1 MLATA
6 GGVGLTPASPS
17 QPKILHDSQTIGEA
31 WMEEKAAR
39 FFRALRNPW
48 RVGPG
53 IAIVA
58 LYILLDRMTVFFQM
72 WQGVSAWYPPVGLEV
87 AVFTGL
93 GMTYAPLMGLAGISS
108 SILNYHE
115 SPFSVA
121 TWVMVFISVGGYSGA
136 SYLLRRMLRDHAPF
150 QTLGDVF
157 RYLVVAMTTAIV
169 VGMLGPLALTWDGT
183 IPRAD
188 YAKAA
193 LSWMVGD
200 SVALVC
206 LTPFLLLHVTPWL
219 RRRAESYEG
228 REPLAKAA
236 PKRIRSKAF
245 GGRSSLEV
253 MAQAG
258 SIALA
263 LWIVFG
269 SHLAQSFELFYLL
282 FLPTIWIAVRHGM
295 SGATT
300 ATLMLNLG
308 AMMMLRIAPEDMQRL
323 GVLQFLMLIVSLT
336 GLCLGALITE
346 RETSEQ
352 GLRDGEA
359 RLLAMVEAIDEI
371 VFEFDDAGIFRNV
384 WTTNETALA
393 RPRNEILG
401 ASIVQIFGEEIGRP
415 FIETL
420 QRVIATGRGESI
432 EYSLPFGSEVRWFLG
447 RISPIQSPDGAAKTV
462 CMTARD
468 ITPRRE
474 AEDELRRAK
483 EAAET
488 ASQAK
493 SEFLANIS
501 HEFRTP
507 MNGILGMTELIL
519 DTEINS
525 EQREY
530 LEMVKSSADSL
541 LRLLSDILD
550 FSKVEAGKVELL
562 DHEFAL
568 APSLAET
575 LQVMRFRAQQKGIE
589 LRWRVDANVPERVT
603 GDATRLRQVLVNL
616 VGNAIKFTERGEVSV
631 QVEAQALDATRVIL
645 HFRVTDSGIG
655 IPKEKQSMIFEAFTQ
670 ADSSTTRNYGGTGL
684 GLAITTRLVMLME
697 GKLWVESE
705 WGQGSTFHF
714 TVTFRLAPQESA
726 LAMRDQHREDAL

>member
-1 MLATA
+1 LRR
-6 GGVGLTPASPS
+6 
-17 QPKILHDSQTIGEA
+17 DS
-31 WMEEKAAR
+31 KAR
-39 FFRALRNPW
+39 GRALQGGRTAWGKLLQRDESLTISRRRWNPW
-48 RVGPG
+48 RIGPG
-53 IAIVA
+53 IAFVLA
-58 LYILLDRMTVFFQM
+58 YVLLDRMTVFFQM
-72 WQGVSAWYPPVGLEV
+72 WSGISAWYPPVGLALGMLV
-87 AVFTGL
+87 GL
-93 GMTYAPLMGLAGISS
+93 GLAYAPLMLLAGVIAG
-108 SILNYHE
+108 IVNYHQ
-115 SPFSVA
+115 SPYSASFWIINFV
-121 TWVMVFISVGGYSGA
+121 VVGSYSGA
-136 SYLLRRMLRDHAPF
+136 AYALRRVLRANSPF
-150 QTLGDVF
+150 QGSSDVF
-157 RYLVVAMTTAIV
+157 RYVAVT
-169 VGMLGPLALTWDGT
+169 LGVALCVAPLGALSLLWNHL
-183 IPRAD
+183 IREAD
-188 YAKAA
+188 YVKAS
-193 LSWMVGD
+193 LNWFIGD
-200 SVALVC
+200 SVALLC
-206 LTPFLLLHVTPWL
+206 LTPFLLIHVMPWVREHGERYARGEPGGL
-219 RRRAESYEG
+219 GKTAPVPRRVTGRGGVLES
-228 REPLAKAA
+228 
-236 PKRIRSKAF
+236 S
-245 GGRSSLEV
+245 
-253 MAQAG
+253 AQAG
-258 SIALA
+258 SVVLA
-263 LWIVFG
+263 LGIVFV
-269 SHLAQSFELFYLL
+269 SNLAQSHELFYLL
-282 FLPTIWIAVRHGM
+282 FLPTIWVAVRHGM
-295 SGATT
+295 GGATWVV
-300 ATLMLNLG
+300 LGLDMG
-308 AMMMLRIAPEDMQRL
+308 AMVMLRIFPEDLHRL
-323 GVLQFLMLIVSLT
+323 GMLQFLMLIVSLT
-336 GLCLGALITE
+336 GLCLGALTTE
-346 RETSEQ
+346 RENSEQ
-352 GLRDGEA
+352 GLRQSEA
-359 RLLAMVEAIDEI
+359 RLLAVVGAIDEI
-371 VFEFDDAGIFRNV
+371 VFEFDNAGIFRNV

-393 RPRNEILG
+393 RPKSEILG
-401 ASIVQIFGEEIGRP
+401 ASIVQIFGEEIARP

-420 QRVIATGRGESI
+420 RRVIATGRGESI

-447 RISPIQSPDGAAKTV
+447 RVSPIKSPAGALKTV

-468 ITPRRE
+468 ITPRKE

-550 FSKVEAGKVELL
+550 FSKVEAGKVELV
-562 DHEFAL
+562 DQEFAL

-575 LQVMRFRAQQKGIE
+575 LQVMRFRAKQKGIE
-589 LRWRVDANVPERVT
+589 LRWQVEANVPERVT

-631 QVEAQALDATRVIL
+631 QVEAQALDDTQVIL

-684 GLAITTRLVMLME
+684 GLAITMRLVMLME

>member
-1 MLATA
+1 
-6 GGVGLTPASPS
+6 
-17 QPKILHDSQTIGEA
+17 
-31 WMEEKAAR
+31 
-39 FFRALRNPW
+39 
-48 RVGPG
+48 
-53 IAIVA
+53 
-58 LYILLDRMTVFFQM
+58 
-72 WQGVSAWYPPVGLEV
+72 
-87 AVFTGL
+87 
-93 GMTYAPLMGLAGISS
+93 MTYAPLMALAGISS

-115 SPFSVA
+115 APFSVA
-121 TWVMVFISVGGYSGA
+121 TWVMVFISVGGYTGA

-157 RYLVVAMTTAIV
+157 RYLVVAMTTAV
-169 VGMLGPLALTWDGT
+169 AVGVLGPLALTWDGT

-188 YAKAA
+188 YSKAA
-193 LSWMVGD
+193 MSWMVGD

-228 REPLAKAA
+228 REQLAAG
-236 PKRIRSKAF
+236 PKRIRAKAF
-245 GGRSSLEV
+245 AARGSVEV

-258 SIALA
+258 SIVLA

-371 VFEFDDAGIFRNV
+371 VFECDGAGIIRNV
-384 WTTNETALA
+384 WTTDESALA
-393 RPRNEILG
+393 RPKVELLG
-401 ASIVQIFGEEIGRP
+401 SSIRQVFGEEVARP
-415 FIETL
+415 FVETL
-420 QRVIATGRGESI
+420 QGGIATGRGESI
-432 EYSLPFGSEVRWFLG
+432 EYSIPIGSGVRWYLG
-447 RISPIQSPDGAAKTV
+447 RISPIQSPGGAAKTV

-468 ITPRRE
+468 ITPRKE

-550 FSKVEAGKVELL
+550 FSKVEAGKVELV
-562 DHEFAL
+562 DQEFAL

-575 LQVMRFRAQQKGIE
+575 LQVMRFRAKQKGIE

-616 VGNAIKFTERGEVSV
+616 VGNAIKFTERGEVLV
-631 QVEAQALDATRVIL
+631 QVEAQAVDPTQVIL

-684 GLAITTRLVMLME
+684 GLAITMRLVMLME

>member
-1 MLATA
+1 MI
-6 GGVGLTPASPS
+6 GGTR
-17 QPKILHDSQTIGEA
+17 
-31 WMEEKAAR
+31 W
-39 FFRALRNPW
+39 NPW
-48 RVGPG
+48 RIGPG
-53 IAIVA
+53 IAFVLA
-58 LYILLDRMTVFFQM
+58 YVLLDRMTVFFQM
-72 WQGVSAWYPPVGLEV
+72 WSGISAWYPPVGL
-87 AVFTGL
+87 ALGMLAGL
-93 GMTYAPLMGLAGISS
+93 GLAYAPLMLLAGVIAG
-108 SILNYHE
+108 IVNYHQ
-115 SPFSVA
+115 SPYTASF
-121 TWVMVFISVGGYSGA
+121 WVINLIVVGSYSGA
-136 SYLLRRMLRDHAPF
+136 AYALRRVLRTNSPF
-150 QTLGDVF
+150 QRLSDVF
-157 RYLVVAMTTAIV
+157 RYVAVTLGVAICV
-169 VGMLGPLALTWDGT
+169 APLGALSLLWNHL
-183 IPRAD
+183 IRRAD
-188 YAKAA
+188 YIKAS
-193 LSWMVGD
+193 LNWFIGD
-200 SVALVC
+200 SVALLCV
-206 LTPFLLLHVTPWL
+206 TPFLLIHVMPWL
-219 RRRAESYEG
+219 REHRERYARGERGDRAKSAAVPRRVTGRGGALES
-228 REPLAKAA
+228 L
-236 PKRIRSKAF
+236 
-245 GGRSSLEV
+245 
-253 MAQAG
+253 AQAG
-258 SIALA
+258 SVVLA
-263 LWIVFG
+263 LGIVFA
-269 SHLAQSFELFYLL
+269 SNLAQSHELFYLL
-282 FLPTIWIAVRHGM
+282 FLPTIWVAVRHGM
-295 SGATT
+295 GGATCVV
-300 ATLMLNLG
+300 LGLDLG
-308 AMMMLRIAPEDMQRL
+308 AMVMLRIFPEDLHRL
-323 GVLQFLMLIVSLT
+323 GMLQFLMFIVSLT
-336 GLCLGALITE
+336 GLCLGALTTE
-346 RETSEQ
+346 RETSER
-352 GLRDGEA
+352 GLRESEA
-359 RLLAMVEAIDEI
+359 RLLAVVGAIDEI
-371 VFEFDDAGIFRNV
+371 VFEFDNVGIFRNV

-393 RPRNEILG
+393 RPRSELLG
-401 ASIVQIFGEEIGRP
+401 ASIVQIFGEKIGQP

-420 QRVIATGRGESI
+420 RRVIATGRGESI

-447 RISPIQSPDGAAKTV
+447 RVSPIKSPGGAPKTV

-468 ITPRRE
+468 ITPRKE

-550 FSKVEAGKVELL
+550 FSKVEAGKVELV
-562 DHEFAL
+562 DYEFAL

-589 LRWRVDANVPERVT
+589 LRWRVDASVPERVV

-631 QVEAQALDATRVIL
+631 QVEAQVLDDTRVIL

-684 GLAITTRLVMLME
+684 GLAITTRLVTLME

-714 TVTFRLAPQESA
+714 TVTFRLAGQESA

>member
-1 MLATA
+1 
-6 GGVGLTPASPS
+6 V
-17 QPKILHDSQTIGEA
+17 GEA
-31 WMEEKAAR
+31 WLEEKAAA
-39 FFRALRNPW
+39 FLAALRNPW
-48 RVGPG
+48 HVGSG
-53 IAIVA
+53 IVCVV
-58 LYILLDRMTVFFQM
+58 LYVVLDRMTVFFQM

-87 AVFTGL
+87 AVLTGL
-93 GMTYAPLMGLAGISS
+93 GLAYAPLMVVAGFSAA
-108 SILNYHE
+108 ILNYHE
-115 SPFSVA
+115 SPLALS
-121 TWVMVFISVGGYSGA
+121 TWVMVSISVGGYTGA
-136 SYLLRRMLRDHAPF
+136 AYLLRRMLRDHAPF

-157 RYLVVAMTTAIV
+157 RYLGVALSTAV
-169 VGMLGPLALTWDGT
+169 FVGGLGPLALTWEKA

-188 YAKAA
+188 YANAA
-193 LSWMVGD
+193 MSWFVGD

-219 RRRAESYEG
+219 RRRAESHDRGEQF
-228 REPLAKAA
+228 LAPA
-236 PKRIRSKAF
+236 PQRIRAKLF
-245 GGRSSLEV
+245 GARGSLEV
-253 MAQAG
+253 MAQAA

-269 SHLAQSFELFYLL
+269 SHLAQSYELFYLL

-295 SGATT
+295 PGATV
-300 ATLMLNLG
+300 ATLVLNLG
-308 AMMMLRIAPEDMQRL
+308 AMAMLKISPEDMQRL

-346 RETSEQ
+346 RESSEQ

-359 RLLAMVEAIDEI
+359 RLQAMVGAIDEI
-371 VFEFDDAGIFRNV
+371 VFEFDGAGIIHNV
-384 WTTNETALA
+384 WTTNESALA
-393 RPRNEILG
+393 RPKKELLG
-401 ASIVQIFGEEIGRP
+401 SSIRQVFGEEIARP
-415 FIETL
+415 FVETL
-420 QRVIATGRGESI
+420 RRVIATGCGESI
-432 EYSLPFGSEVRWFLG
+432 EYSIPFDGGPRWFLG
-447 RISPIQSPDGAAKTV
+447 RVSPIKSPDGAAKTV

-468 ITPRRE
+468 ITARKQTE
-474 AEDELRRAK
+474 NDLRAAK

-519 DTEINS
+519 DTDINS

-550 FSKVEAGKVELL
+550 FSKVEAGKVELVE
-562 DHEFAL
+562 HEFAP

-589 LRWRVDANVPERVT
+589 LRWRVDANVPERVL

-616 VGNAIKFTERGEVSV
+616 VGNAIKFTEQGEVVV
-631 QVEAQALDATRVIL
+631 QVETQEQSSDRVLL
-645 HFRVTDSGIG
+645 HFQVTDSGIG

-670 ADSSTTRNYGGTGL
+670 ADSSTTRKYGGTGL
-684 GLAITTRLVMLME
+684 GLAITTRLVTLME

-714 TVTFRLAPQESA
+714 TVTFGLAPEESA
-726 LAMRDQHREDAL
+726 LATREQDREGAL

>member
-1 MLATA
+1 MS
-6 GGVGLTPASPS
+6 PASKLQAKNLP
-17 QPKILHDSQTIGEA
+17 DGRTVGEA
-31 WMEEKAAR
+31 WLDGKAAA
-39 FFRALRNPW
+39 FFTMLRNPW
-48 RVGPG
+48 RVWPG
-53 IAIVA
+53 LIYLVV
-58 LYILLDRMTVFFQM
+58 YIILDRMTVFFQM

-87 AVFTGL
+87 AVLTGL
-93 GMTYAPLMGLAGISS
+93 GMAYAPVMAAAGLSS
-108 SILNYHE
+108 AVLNYHQ
-115 SPFSVA
+115 SPFAFS
-121 TWVMVFISVGGYSGA
+121 TWLMVLVSVGGYTCA
-136 SYLLRRMLRDHAPF
+136 AYLLRHMLRDHAPF

-157 RYLVVAMTTAIV
+157 RYLGVTLSTAVV
-169 VGMLGPLALTWDGT
+169 VGTLGPFVLTWDKT
-183 IPRAD
+183 ILPAD
-188 YAKAA
+188 YPKAA
-193 LSWMVGD
+193 LSWFIGD

-219 RRRAESYEG
+219 RRRAESYE
-228 REPLAKAA
+228 RRAEIAA
-236 PKRIRSKAF
+236 TGPERIRAKRF
-245 GGRSSLEV
+245 GARGSLE
-253 MAQAG
+253 MAAQGG
-258 SIALA
+258 SIVLA

-269 SHLAQSFELFYLL
+269 SHVAQSFELFYLL

-295 SGATT
+295 PGATI

-308 AMMMLRIAPEDMQRL
+308 AMVMLKIAPEDMQRL

-352 GLRDGEA
+352 GLREGEA
-359 RLLAMVEAIDEI
+359 RLQAMVGAIDEI
-371 VFEFDDAGIFRNV
+371 VFEFDSAGIIRNV
-384 WTTNETALA
+384 WTTNESALA
-393 RPRNEILG
+393 RPKDELLG
-401 ASIVQIFGEEIGRP
+401 SSIRQIFGDEVARP
-415 FIETL
+415 FLETL

-432 EYSLPFGSEVRWFLG
+432 EYSIPIGREVRWFLG
-447 RISPIQSPDGAAKTV
+447 RVSPIQSPDSAAKTV

-468 ITPRRE
+468 ITARKQ
-474 AEDELRRAK
+474 AEDDLRSAK
-483 EAAET
+483 EAAE
-488 ASQAK
+488 AGSQAK

-519 DTEINS
+519 DTEINT

-550 FSKVEAGKVELL
+550 FSKVEAGKLELV

-568 APSLAET
+568 TPSLAET

-589 LRWRVDANVPERVT
+589 LRWRVEASVPERVI
-603 GDATRLRQVLVNL
+603 GDASRLRQVLVNL
-616 VGNAIKFTERGEVSV
+616 VGNAIKFTERGEVTV
-631 QVEAQALDATRVIL
+631 QVEAQEQSSDKVIL

-655 IPKEKQSMIFEAFTQ
+655 IAKEKQSMIFEAFTQ

-684 GLAITTRLVMLME
+684 GLAITTRLVTLMA

-705 WGQGSTFHF
+705 SGKGSTFHF
-714 TVTFRLAPQESA
+714 TVTFGLAPQESA
-726 LAMRDQHREDAL
+726 LALRDQDREGAL